1 MGTPRCAEAEH
12 LDWQVSAWA
21 SILAPHPHLGMGS
34 EEALWRQKPVSGGN
48 REREHL
54 FLPVELCG
62 IIPYIDYLFKESRLE
77 MKGQCM
83 ELRVT
88 IPGAA
93 PLAV

>member
-1 MGTPRCAEAEH
+1 MFNLPKPPYVGSICLRLEVGTPRCAEAEH

-34 EEALWRQKPVSGGN
+34 EEALWGQKPVSGGY

-62 IIPYIDYLFKESRLE
+62 IIPYIDYLFKE
-77 MKGQCM
+77 K
-83 ELRVT
+83 
-88 IPGAA
+88 
-93 PLAV
+93 